1 MRVEKETHVHTTQ
14 EASYCFPSLG
24 LKNALKERRRSIRD
38 PVHQSVFF
46 LVIFRIFLMSEGCQK
61 AAKLNVKEDISQNY
75 VQIPVDDRYLINA
88 VIFSRRNS
96 THPDMSR
103 GI

>member
-1 MRVEKETHVHTTQ
+1 
-14 EASYCFPSLG
+14 
-24 LKNALKERRRSIRD
+24 
-38 PVHQSVFF
+38 
-46 LVIFRIFLMSEGCQK
+46 MSEGCQK

-88 VIFSRRNS
+88 VMFSRRNN